1 MVMQRIH
8 QGRQTKKRVRS
19 VILTKHEI
27 YVLNSS
33 LPIPPKQK
41 YKLFLKLERISK
53 YLLND
58 LFVIMHSKHLK
69 KWNADHEFWWRRTNA
84 NIHRFV
90 GILPSLNLEPVT
102 VYRFKIRHKK
112 IGNER
117 YYWKERDNSPFSQVM
132 EKPTYP
138 LIGIKGGYV
147 RRVLRAAIERNVSIP
162 SYESK
167 AVTLS
172 EIRRRLR
179 SETNTLR

>member
-1 MVMQRIH
+1 MQGTH
-8 QGRQTKKRVRS
+8 KGTQTKKRERS
-19 VILTKHEI
+19 VILTKHDI
-27 YVLNSS
+27 HLLNSS

-41 YKLFLKLERISK
+41 YKLFLKLKRISK

-69 KWNADHEFWWRRTNA
+69 KWNVDHEFWWRRTNA

-90 GILPSLNLEPVT
+90 GILPTLSLEPVT
-102 VYRFKIRHKK
+102 LYRFKIRHKK

-117 YYWKERDNSPFSQVM
+117 YYWKERDNSPFSQGM

-138 LIGIKGGYV
+138 IVGIKGGYV
-147 RRVLRAAIERNVSIP
+147 RRVLRAAIERKISIP
-162 SYESK
+162 DDESE
-167 AVTLS
+167 AITLP

>member
-1 MVMQRIH
+1 MVMQGTHEGTQTRKRI
-8 QGRQTKKRVRS
+8 RS

-27 YVLNSS
+27 HLLNSS
-33 LPIPPKQK
+33 RPIPPRQK

-53 YLLND
+53 HLLTD

-69 KWNADHEFWWRRTNA
+69 KWNVDHEFWWRRTNA

-90 GILPSLNLEPVT
+90 GILPGWNLEHVT

-112 IGNER
+112 VGNER
-117 YYWKERDNSPFSQVM
+117 YYWKERDNSPYYESM

-138 LIGIKGGYV
+138 IVGIKGGYV
-147 RRVLRAAIERNVSIP
+147 RRVLRAAIERKISIP
-162 SYESK
+162 ADESE
-167 AVTLS
+167 AVTLP

-179 SETNTLR
+179 SRASSPR

>member
-1 MVMQRIH
+1 MKGTHKGTQS
-8 QGRQTKKRVRS
+8 KRERS
-19 VILTKHEI
+19 VVLTKHEI
-27 YVLNSS
+27 HLLNSS

-53 YLLND
+53 QLLND
-58 LFVIMHSKHLK
+58 LFVIMHSRHLK

-90 GILPSLNLEPVT
+90 GILPAYNLEHVT
-102 VYRFKIRHKK
+102 VYRFKIRYKK

-117 YYWKERDNSPFSQVM
+117 YYWKQRDNSLFSESM

-138 LIGIKGGYV
+138 IVGIKGGYV
-147 RRVLRAAIERNVSIP
+147 RRVLRAAIERDIGIP
-162 SYESK
+162 DHESN

-179 SETNTLR
+179 SRTNVL